1 MESNFTE
8 LNKDD
13 FTFVQSDK
21 KIYDQKFET
30 KNIGF
35 FKDAL
40 IRFTKNKA
48 SIVAFVI
55 IIILALFAIIV
66 PAASKYDASFSDTYL
81 KYCSPNANGLFGWDG
96 TATFDSLSNE
106 RGLKRYNNYYPLGL
120 VTKTE
125 ETIGFDKL
133 PAYKVTYNTYV
144 YRGSYVELNLSKSEY
159 NALIDYQLKENSL
172 VGYDIT
178 LDNGV
183 RLIKANT
190 WTRKE
195 NEILV
200 PAAQT
205 DTTTGGNVA
214 YSNYYLFNSTG
225 ERSSATIDDST
236 YDTETK
242 LAKLESDIYFATAN
256 YITTSGQYVVRVN
269 YCNYFK
275 YVHGFAPSFVLGS
288 NNLGQDLCSRLAN
301 GLRFSLILGIIVS
314 AINIAFGIFIGAIEG
329 YYGGA
334 VDMIIE
340 RIIEILN
347 SVPTIV
353 VCSLFVFYLGTS
365 TFMDKAR
372 ILLFVFF
379 ISGWT
384 GIASTVRSQFYRY
397 KGQEYVLAARTLG
410 AKDNRIIFRH
420 ILPNSVGPLIT
431 QGVLYIP
438 SVIFSEASLSYL
450 GIINFNTGP
459 VASVGSLLSSGQSS
473 MLTAPHVLI
482 FPALVVAILMV
493 AFNIFGNGLRDA
505 FNPSLRGAE

>member
-1 MESNFTE
+1 MESS
-8 LNKDD
+8 LNEIKKDD

-35 FKDAL
+35 FKDAMM
-40 IRFTKNKA
+40 RFAKNKA
-48 SIVAFVI
+48 SIVAFAI
-55 IIILALFAIIV
+55 IIIIALYAIIV
-66 PAASKYDASFSDTYL
+66 PAASKYDADYQDAYL
-81 KYCSPNANGLFGWDG
+81 KYCTPKAGGLFGWDG
-96 TATFDSLSNE
+96 TATFDSYANSDALS
-106 RGLKRYNNYYPLGL
+106 RYNNYYPLGL
-120 VTKTE
+120 VVSTE
-125 ETIGFDKL
+125 ETVGFDKKT
-133 PAYKVTYNTYV
+133 AYKVTYDTYV
-144 YRGSYVELNLSKSEY
+144 YRGSYVEINLTKEEY
-159 NALIDYQLKENSL
+159 NALVEYQVKEGSLK
-172 VGYDIT
+172 GYTKT

-183 RLIKANT
+183 RLIQAST
-190 WTRKE
+190 WTRQSD
-195 NEILV
+195 EILV
-200 PAAQT
+200 PAAKS
-205 DTTTGGNVA
+205 DTSTGGNVA
-214 YSNYYLFNSTG
+214 YSAYYTTDFEGKTVEN
-225 ERSSATIDDST
+225 TITAKTEDALKSVDSN
-236 YDTETK
+236 
-242 LAKLESDIYFATAN
+242 LYFETAN
-256 YITTSGQYVVRVN
+256 YVASSGQYIVRVN
-269 YCNYFK
+269 YYNYYK
-275 YVHGFAPSFVLGS
+275 YIHGFAPSFVFGS

-334 VDMIIE
+334 ADMIIE
-340 RIIEILN
+340 RVIEILN

-353 VCSLFVFYLGTS
+353 VCSLFVFYIGTS

-410 AKDNRIIFRH
+410 AKDSRIIFRH
-420 ILPNSVGPLIT
+420 ILPNAIGPLIT

-450 GIINFNTGP
+450 GIINFDTGSI
-459 VASVGSLLSSGQSS
+459 ASVGSLLSSGQSS
-473 MLTAPHVLI
+473 MLLAPHVLL
-482 FPALVVAILMV
+482 FPAFVVAVLMV

>member
-1 MESNFTE
+1 MESNLNE

-55 IIILALFAIIV
+55 IVILALFAIIV
-66 PAASKYDASFSDTYL
+66 PAASKYDAEYMDTYL
-81 KYCSPNANGLFGWDG
+81 KYCAPDAHGLFGWDG
-96 TATFDSLSNE
+96 TATFDSYASE
-106 RGLKRYNNYYPLGL
+106 AGLRKYNNYYPLGL

-125 ETIGFDKL
+125 ETVGFDKKT
-133 PAYKVTYNTYV
+133 AYKVTYNTYV
-144 YRGSYVELNLSKSEY
+144 YRGSYVELNLTKDQY
-159 NALIDYQLKENSL
+159 NALIDYQLSENSL
-172 VGYDIT
+172 EGYDIK
-178 LDNGV
+178 LSNGV

-200 PAAQT
+200 PSAQS
-205 DTTTGGNVA
+205 DTTNGGNVA
-214 YSNYYLFNSTG
+214 YSKYNIYD
-225 ERSSATIDDST
+225 SSYTLLDITIDDNKINTEDKLKTLDDT
-236 YDTETK
+236 Y
-242 LAKLESDIYFATAN
+242 YFATAN
-256 YITTSGQYVVRVN
+256 YNTSSGQYIVRVN
-269 YCNYFK
+269 YYNYFK
-275 YVHGFAPSFVLGS
+275 YVHGFAPSFILGS

-334 VDMIIE
+334 VDLIIE

-410 AKDNRIIFRH
+410 AKDSRIIFRH

-459 VASVGSLLSSGQSS
+459 IASVGSLLSSGQSS